1 MSWAGGNDP
10 LGNSRSRRPLWKSLQ
25 TISATTGSILCSLIA
40 LSIAEPVHAVPLEP
54 SSVLT
59 EILPSVAQPQAF
71 VRPSLELMLPIAEP
85 PLPNLGSEDLFLPN
99 PALLSPEAS
108 LYLKIDLS
116 DRRVYVMR
124 GNQVKTS
131 FPIAIGRQGWE
142 TPTGEFRV
150 IQMLRDPSWQ
160 HPFTGEVVPPGRDN
174 PLGVRWIGFWTDGR
188 NYIGFH
194 GTPNEN
200 SVGRAASHGCVRMFN
215 RDVVKL
221 FEMVSLGTPVIV
233 VR

>member
-1 MSWAGGNDP
+1 MSWAGERNPSGD
-10 LGNSRSRRPLWKSLQ
+10 SRSRRPLWKSSL
-25 TISATTGSILCSLIA
+25 IIRAAAGSTLCSLIV
-40 LSIAEPVHAVPLEP
+40 LSIAKPIYAVPPEP
-54 SSVLT
+54 SGGLT
-59 EILPSVAQPQAF
+59 EVAAPITQPQAF

-85 PLPNLGSEDLFLPN
+85 PLPSLGGEDLFLP
-99 PALLSPEAS
+99 SPEAS

-124 GNQVKTS
+124 GNQVKAS

-142 TPTGEFRV
+142 TPTGEFQI
-150 IQMLRDPSWQ
+150 IQMQRNPSWQ

-221 FEMVSLGTPVIV
+221 FDMVSLGTPVIV